1 MNRRKTIYTEEV
13 FLLSTFSEFLKC
25 WKSSRRSRLFID
37 SVNGQAFVNFS
48 VFLGNPSDVH
58 FHSTPRQRNP
68 PPEGKKQRKKSPKK
82 IQRDNERAAKFQ
94 EKKRQEEAA
103 AKAASGV
110 PTPATSS
117 PAASSISS
125 TSVNFSF
132 ASPVPEDVTNG
143 TVEGISGPQPSPE
156 HLRQQQEDQSSLS
169 ASLDEEIDR
178 ENSTSEPS
186 LENITITDEVLQ
198 ENEKSAS
205 EETESPGLD
214 FEDTDTYRRVYG
226 NPILKAFRFRFVNSG
241 EKKEEW
247 VRESK
252 WYKTNWN
259 KISSDEI
266 HEGIMMS
273 VQCEKIPLP
282 EEKILKILKRFDQ
295 GIQLTSKKTDYQ
307 MLQIYRRHQQGAA
320 FTRFQ
325 MLLLECEKP
334 KLLGDSIYEEP
345 CSSPALI
352 GCACHSG
359 ATGEGE
365 QY

>member
-13 FLLSTFSEFLKC
+13 FLLSTFSEFIKC

-48 VFLGNPSDVH
+48 VFLGNPSDLH

-68 PPEGKKQRKKSPKK
+68 PPNGKKQRKKSLKK
-82 IQRDNERAAKFQ
+82 IQRDNERAANFQ

-125 TSVNFSF
+125 ASVNFSF

-143 TVEGISGPQPSPE
+143 TVEGISGPQPRPE
-156 HLRQQQEDQSSLS
+156 HLRQLQKDQSSLS

-178 ENSTSEPS
+178 ENSTAEPS
-186 LENITITDEVLQ
+186 LENITITDEVLH

-214 FEDTDTYRRVYG
+214 FEFIQDVEAVR
-226 NPILKAFRFRFVNSG
+226 KKFRDSNTIHYPSFIRPLQ
-241 EKKEEW
+241 EW
-247 VRESK
+247 IERSN
-252 WYKTNWN
+252 WFKTNFPD
-259 KISSDEI
+259 KSLDTAPHVE
-266 HEGIMMS
+266 
-273 VQCEKIPLP
+273 QK
-282 EEKILKILKRFDQ
+282 
-295 GIQLTSKKTDYQ
+295 
-307 MLQIYRRHQQGAA
+307 
-320 FTRFQ
+320 FQ
-325 MLLLECEKP
+325 RLLLRCKMP
-334 KLLGDSIYEEP
+334 KLFLGSTNAEP
-345 CSSPALI
+345 CNSPAYD
-352 GCACHSG
+352 GCLCSPR
-359 ATGEGE
+359 TPNTPKKS
-365 QY
+365 